1 MTNSKSYT
9 HEHEKGNMKM
19 LILEKIAT
27 LVESGRVEVLRHGPY
42 QPYDILPKYDA
53 RPIGDDEIV
62 IAINTDAQSRPKG
75 LYRRFVLIGTPEQED
90 RLTAL
95 ISNTGLTHDDLVLIL
110 STLKLN
116 PAAFGETPTAR
127 KDG

>member
-1 MTNSKSYT
+1 MQ
-9 HEHEKGNMKM
+9 
-19 LILEKIAT
+19 ILEAITALIKND
-27 LVESGRVEVLRHGPY
+27 SVEVLRHGKY
-42 QPYDILPKYDA
+42 RPYDISPKYGA
-53 RPIGDDEIV
+53 RPIGNDETI
-62 IAINTDAQSRPKG
+62 IAINTDVQSRPKG
-75 LYRRFVLIGTPEQED
+75 IYRRFVLIGTPEQED

-116 PAAFGETPTAR
+116 PAAFGETPTAG

>member
-1 MTNSKSYT
+1 MQ
-9 HEHEKGNMKM
+9 
-19 LILEKIAT
+19 ILEAITALIKND
-27 LVESGRVEVLRHGPY
+27 SVEVLRHGKY

-53 RPIGDDEIV
+53 RPLDDDEIV
-62 IAINTDAQSRPKG
+62 IAINTDVQSRPKG
-75 LYRRFVLIGTPEQED
+75 IYRRFVLIGTPEQED

>member
-1 MTNSKSYT
+1 MQ
-9 HEHEKGNMKM
+9 
-19 LILEKIAT
+19 ILEAITA
-27 LVESGRVEVLRHGPY
+27 LVKNDSVEVLRHGKY

-53 RPIGDDEIV
+53 RPLDDDEIV
-62 IAINTDAQSRPKG
+62 IAININAQSRPQKI
-75 LYRRFVLIGTPEQED
+75 YRRFVLIGTPEQED

-95 ISNTGLTHDDLVLIL
+95 VSSTGLTHDDLVLIL

-116 PAAFGETPTAR
+116 PEVFGETPIHQPNVPIHQPDTPTVG